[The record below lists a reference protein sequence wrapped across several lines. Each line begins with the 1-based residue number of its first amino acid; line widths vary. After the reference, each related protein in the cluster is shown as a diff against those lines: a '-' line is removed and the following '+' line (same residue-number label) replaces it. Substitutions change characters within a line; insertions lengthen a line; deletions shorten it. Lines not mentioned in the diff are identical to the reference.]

1 MTLKSVELQTGITL
15 RPKNE
20 DAVMK
25 LQKKT
30 VLSVAI
36 AAASVMVA
44 PLALSFDTI
53 NWNWDADVQSTVTT
67 DATSNIEVNP
77 TGLAQTENDQET
89 YGSLDAVSAVTGVD
103 NLVIALL
110 DGNPVE
116 DLASVESVAAAVGN
130 NAAITADVS
139 MQTDSSQTFAGVD
152 VSLDP
157 LNVGALL
164 PGSILAASSV
174 IGVTNTT
181 VDSSATGVA
190 NNLSIDLDTMSDQD
204 SFAITNSDQLA
215 VALVS
220 TISTVDG
227 ALYEGFNG
235 MGTTDSPTVSSAA
248 TSLGNNL
255 SITVGSNF

>member
-1 MTLKSVELQTGITL
+1 
-15 RPKNE
+15 
-20 DAVMK
+20 MK

-36 AAASVMVA
+36 AAASVMAA
-44 PLALSFDTI
+44 PAALSFDTI
-53 NWNWDADVQSTVTT
+53 NWNWDADVQTTVTT
-67 DATSNIEVNP
+67 DALSNIAVTP

-89 YGSLDAVSAVTGVD
+89 YGSLDATSLVTVVD
-103 NLVIALL
+103 NLVIPLVG
-110 DGNPVE
+110 GNAVG
-116 DLASVESVAAAVGN
+116 DLASVESVATSVGN

-139 MQTDSSQTFAGVD
+139 IQTDSSQTFAGVGLT
-152 VSLDP
+152 LDP

-164 PGSILAASSV
+164 PGSILATSSV

-190 NNLSIDLDTMSDQD
+190 NNLSITLDPATDQD
-204 SFAITNSDQLA
+204 SFALTNSDQLA

-227 ALYEGFNG
+227 AVYDGFTG
-235 MGTTDSPTVSSAA
+235 MGTLDSPTVSSAA
-248 TSLGNNL
+248 TSVGNNL